1 MSNLPR
7 VVLKPPEDVS
17 GSAAP
22 PCIAGC
28 MYQVVQTTGLDGKN
42 LLKLLPIPNSPGN
55 LLPLV
60 QSSVTSDTSKGNI
73 SNPVHVTIQTQ
84 LASTPTTASIQ
95 FPVFQATNSGNYF
108 LSTKVDKS
116 ENARVAS
123 VGKESLASASTAQSN
138 SMKVERL
145 ALQKITISP
154 STTQGDTTYMLVNA
168 KNLPVTVKS
177 PVLPYGHHLQIPANA
192 EVKSLPASS
201 LPPPIQQKILAA
213 AATNTSGTAEASK
226 IPTVIYVSPVNTV
239 KSVVPKTFKNICPK
253 PPNPTEAAKQ
263 PMVVSTSQTPVKNP
277 ATDVSNNEGQQ
288 SRDTP
293 MKWVVRENPQCSP
306 CLVPVKSS
314 NNMASKILKTLMDMK
329 NVETNSLN
337 MPPLCSGTSGG
348 TQAKITPIKDNA
360 LVMFNGKVY
369 LLAKKGSE
377 VLPSQTDQQNS
388 VASDA
393 SPRKDMSQTPNA
405 NSVTKITNEVV
416 NIVLAKNK
424 TTPQK
429 ETKLISDTQLA
440 SEPVPSLEKNNK
452 VECTSLSAQSPQH
465 VTQPQCLEQCKTVH
479 IKLNLPDV
487 SPVQNAKKETS
498 VSHTKEK
505 SSSDDTTITSKH
517 CVYTDQEPK
526 NQGEMAFVLETYT
539 HSRSQKESCRKDYA
553 ELRKT
558 FGITKDLRVHLT
570 RIPLFDSTSLYSPT
584 SLTNN
589 ISSKESKIIV
599 DLTSEKDEESQEHTL
614 QQDLDKKRKAKTV
627 IKIDSIKKKKSGND
641 VNSSMDTGTDH
652 TIPQVLN
659 SISPN
664 LALSPQSNNLIGCMK
679 SRQENSP
686 ERELRAPGG
695 LDRGTRSPASVSF
708 EQEPPDSQDC
718 YIDESFP
725 TTLPELDETIRD
737 EKIKRLKQL
746 LKEREAALEEI
757 RKKMQQS

>member
-108 LSTKVDKS
+108 LSATVDKS

-145 ALQKITISP
+145 ALQKIAVSP

-253 PPNPTEAAKQ
+253 PPNPTEAAK
-263 PMVVSTSQTPVKNP
+263 PMILNTSQTPVKNP
-277 ATDVSNNEGQQ
+277 AADVTNNEGQQ

-293 MKWVVRENPQCSP
+293 MKWVVKENPQCSP

-329 NVETNSLN
+329 NVETSSLN

-393 SPRKDMSQTPNA
+393 SPRKDMSQTPNS

-424 TTPQK
+424 TIPQK

-465 VTQPQCLEQCKTVH
+465 VTQPLCLEQCKTAP

-487 SPVQNAKKETS
+487 VSPAQNAKKETS

-505 SSSDDTTITSKH
+505 SSSDDTTTTSKH

-526 NQGEMAFVLETYT
+526 
-539 HSRSQKESCRKDYA
+539 
-553 ELRKT
+553 
-558 FGITKDLRVHLT
+558 LT
-570 RIPLFDSTSLYSPT
+570 
-584 SLTNN
+584 
-589 ISSKESKIIV
+589 V
-599 DLTSEKDEESQEHTL
+599 

-627 IKIDSIKKKKSGND
+627 MKVDSTKKKKSGND

-659 SISPN
+659 STLPN
-664 LALSPQSNNLIGCMK
+664 SALLPQSNNLTGCMK
-679 SRQENSP
+679 SHQENSP
-686 ERELRAPGG
+686 ELELHAPGG

-708 EQEPPDSQDC
+708 EQDPPDSQDC

>member
-42 LLKLLPIPNSPGN
+42 LLKLLPIPNSSGN
-55 LLPLV
+55 LMPLV

-95 FPVFQATNSGNYF
+95 FPVFQTTNSGNYF
-108 LSTKVDKS
+108 LSRAVDKS
-116 ENARVAS
+116 ENVRVTS
-123 VGKESLASASTAQSN
+123 VGKESLPSVSTAQSN
-138 SMKVERL
+138 ATKVEKL
-145 ALQKITISP
+145 ALQKIAVSP
-154 STTQGDTTYMLVNA
+154 STTQGDTAYMLVNT

-192 EVKSLPASS
+192 EVKSVPASS

-213 AATNTSGTAEASK
+213 AATNTSGTTEASK
-226 IPTVIYVSPVNTV
+226 VPTVIYVSPVNTV
-239 KSVVPKTFKNICPK
+239 KSVVSKTFKNICPK
-253 PPNPTEAAKQ
+253 PPNPTEAAK
-263 PMVVSTSQTPVKNP
+263 PTVPNTSKTPAKNP
-277 ATDVSNNEGQQ
+277 ATDVPNNEGQQ

-329 NVETNSLN
+329 NVETSSLT
-337 MPPLCSGTSGG
+337 MPSLCSGTSSG

-388 VASDA
+388 AAPDA
-393 SPRKDMSQTPNA
+393 SPRKDISQIPNS

-424 TTPQK
+424 TAPLK
-429 ETKLISDTQLA
+429 ETRLISDTQLA

-452 VECTSLSAQSPQH
+452 VECTSLSAQSPH
-465 VTQPQCLEQCKTVH
+465 KQPLCLEQYKTMH

-487 SPVQNAKKETS
+487 VSSTQNAKKETS
-498 VSHTKEK
+498 VSHTKD
-505 SSSDDTTITSKH
+505 SSDDTTSTSKH
-517 CVYTDQEPK
+517 CVYTDQGPK
-526 NQGEMAFVLETYT
+526 L
-539 HSRSQKESCRKDYA
+539 
-553 ELRKT
+553 
-558 FGITKDLRVHLT
+558 
-570 RIPLFDSTSLYSPT
+570 
-584 SLTNN
+584 
-589 ISSKESKIIV
+589 
-599 DLTSEKDEESQEHTL
+599 TL

-627 IKIDSIKKKKSGND
+627 LKVDSTKRKKLGND
-641 VNSSMDTGTDH
+641 VNPSMDTGTDYAS
-652 TIPQVLN
+652 PQILN
-659 SISPN
+659 SISPDS
-664 LALSPQSNNLIGCMK
+664 ALLPQSNNNNLIGCTEC
-679 SRQENSP
+679 SEENSS
-686 ERELRAPGG
+686 ELEPHAQGD
-695 LDRGTRSPASVSF
+695 LDRGADSPASVIF
-708 EQEPPDSQDC
+708 EQELPDSQDC
-718 YIDESFP
+718 YIDDSFP
-725 TTLPELDETIRD
+725 MTLPELDETIRD

>member
-42 LLKLLPIPNSPGN
+42 LLKLLPIPNSSGN
-55 LLPLV
+55 LMPLV

-95 FPVFQATNSGNYF
+95 FPVFQTTNSGNYF
-108 LSTKVDKS
+108 LSRAVDKS
-116 ENARVAS
+116 ENVRVTS
-123 VGKESLASASTAQSN
+123 VGKESLPSVSTAQSN
-138 SMKVERL
+138 ATKVEKL
-145 ALQKITISP
+145 ALQKIAVSP
-154 STTQGDTTYMLVNA
+154 STTQGDTAYMLVNT

-192 EVKSLPASS
+192 EVKSVPASS

-213 AATNTSGTAEASK
+213 AATNTSGTTEASK
-226 IPTVIYVSPVNTV
+226 VPTVIYVSPVNTV
-239 KSVVPKTFKNICPK
+239 KSVVSKTFKNICPK
-253 PPNPTEAAKQ
+253 PPNPTEAAK
-263 PMVVSTSQTPVKNP
+263 PTVPNTSKTPAKNP
-277 ATDVSNNEGQQ
+277 ATDVPNNEGQQ

-329 NVETNSLN
+329 NVETSSLT
-337 MPPLCSGTSGG
+337 MPSLCSGTSSG

-388 VASDA
+388 AAPDA
-393 SPRKDMSQTPNA
+393 SPRKDISQIPNS

-424 TTPQK
+424 TAPLK
-429 ETKLISDTQLA
+429 ETRLISDTQLA

-452 VECTSLSAQSPQH
+452 VECTSLSAQSPH
-465 VTQPQCLEQCKTVH
+465 KQPLCLEQYKTMH

-487 SPVQNAKKETS
+487 VSSTQNAKKETS
-498 VSHTKEK
+498 VSHTKD
-505 SSSDDTTITSKH
+505 SSDDTTSTSKH
-517 CVYTDQEPK
+517 CVYTDQGPK
-526 NQGEMAFVLETYT
+526 NQGEMAFVLETHT
-539 HSRSQKESCRKDYA
+539 QSRNRKESCWREYA

-558 FGITKDLRVHLT
+558 FGITKDLRVRLT
-570 RIPLFDSTSLYSPT
+570 RIPLLDSTSLYSPS
-584 SLTNN
+584 SLTNS

-599 DLTSEKDEESQEHTL
+599 DLTSGKEEESQELTL

-627 IKIDSIKKKKSGND
+627 LKVDSTKRKKLGND
-641 VNSSMDTGTDH
+641 VNPSMDTGTDYAS
-652 TIPQVLN
+652 PQILN
-659 SISPN
+659 SISPDS
-664 LALSPQSNNLIGCMK
+664 ALLPQSNNNNLIGCTEC
-679 SRQENSP
+679 SEENSS
-686 ERELRAPGG
+686 ELEPHAQGD
-695 LDRGTRSPASVSF
+695 LDRGADSPASVIF
-708 EQEPPDSQDC
+708 EQELPDSQDC
-718 YIDESFP
+718 YIDDSFP
-725 TTLPELDETIRD
+725 MTLPELDETIRD